1 MSRLIDVGD
10 DAVADLVVRVGD
22 VLSFAASGGKV
33 ERGASSVEALGS
45 FLPAVVATSGDVLSP
60 ETPATTTLFRA
71 LAPGR
76 ARLSLYS
83 GRDWSVPETRSV
95 EILVEAASA

>member
-1 MSRLIDVGD
+1 MSRLIDIGD
-10 DAVADLVVRVGD
+10 DAVADLGVRVGD

-33 ERGASSVEALGS
+33 ERGASSVEALGA
-45 FLPAVVATSGDVLSP
+45 FLPAVVALNGEILSP
-60 ETPATTTLFRA
+60 ETPPTTTLFRA

-83 GRDWSVPETRSV
+83 GQDWSAPETRSV
-95 EILVEAASA
+95 EILVTK